1 MTTFFAKKT
10 NIFAIKNKKFAKN
23 TIFFEKTI
31 DICEYLKYNSGM
43 V

>member
-10 NIFAIKNKKFAKN
+10 NIFAIKNKMFAKN
-23 TIFFEKTI
+23 TIFFEKII
-31 DICEYLKYNSGM
+31 DICEYLKYNSGI